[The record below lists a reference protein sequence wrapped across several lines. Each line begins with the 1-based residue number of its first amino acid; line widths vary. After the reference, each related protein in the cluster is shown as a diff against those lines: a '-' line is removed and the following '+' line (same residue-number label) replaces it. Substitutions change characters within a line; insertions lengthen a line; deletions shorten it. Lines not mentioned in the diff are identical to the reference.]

1 MFGSGGLIDGFVS
14 DRLAPLIDREG
25 PVWRWVRDDPLTAS
39 LDPTSPQSFAKALAV
54 RDLLL
59 SGVPLK
65 VQLTGKSADVSE
77 VQFSS
82 GGTTYRFKETGGTP
96 RNIVWAGAGSLPEAS
111 VTFFA
116 PEASEG
122 AEGGAPAPLKET
134 AKIETDG
141 PWALFRLMDAGR
153 MSNDGERR
161 ITVTFDRNGQS
172 ARFAITL
179 PGESNPFSRGGLWSF
194 RCPTTL

>member
-14 DRLAPLIDREG
+14 DRLSPLIDREG
-25 PVWRWVRDDPLTAS
+25 PVWRWVRDDPLTAA
-39 LDPTSPQSFAKALAV
+39 LDPTSPQSFAKALEV

-59 SGVPLK
+59 SGLPLK
-65 VQLTGKSADVSE
+65 IQLTGKSADVAE

-96 RNIVWAGAGSLPEAS
+96 RNIVWAGAGTLPEAS
-111 VTFFA
+111 VSFFA
-116 PEASEG
+116 PEESEG
-122 AEGGAPAPLKET
+122 DAQAKAPALKET
-134 AKIETDG
+134 GTIEGSG
-141 PWALFRLMDAGR
+141 PWALFRLMDAGK

-172 ARFAITL
+172 ARFAILL

-194 RCPTTL
+194 RCPTAL